1 MFTHLHV
8 HTQYSILDGACKIPN
23 LVNKAKELGMTSL
36 AITDHGNMY
45 GVLEFVNYA
54 SEAGIKPIIGVET
67 YLARNTVDS
76 KINKEDRSG
85 YHLILLAKNMTG
97 YKNLIK
103 LVSKSFIEGYYYT
116 PRIDRS
122 WLKEH
127 SEGIIASSACLGG
140 EISQMILKRNI
151 EDAENALLFYKD
163 IFGDDFYLEMQNH
176 GYDEQKLV
184 NKELIELSKKHNVKL
199 IATNDIHFIN
209 EDDYEAHKLLIAIN
223 TGKDLSEDSLYYTGN
238 EYLKS
243 YEQMVSLFPETP
255 EAIQNTQELADKIE
269 HISLKQNV
277 IMPVFPIPEE
287 FENDDDF
294 LRHLSF
300 EGAKKKY
307 KEVTQEI
314 TDRLNYELEVLK
326 NMGFAGYFLIVQ
338 DLIDAAKKQGVI
350 VGPGRGSAAGSA
362 VAYCIGITN
371 IDPIKYK
378 LLFERFL
385 NPMRITMPDIDIDFD
400 DEGRE
405 KVFDYVIN
413 KYGKDKVA
421 QIVTFGTLGSRSAVR
436 DVARVMGA
444 ELSIADKIAKLIPSD
459 ADITL
464 EKAIK
469 TNSDFRELYEKGSDI
484 EKKIINN
491 AIKLEGTVRQ
501 TGVHA
506 CGAIIGKDPLSE
518 MFPLA
523 RAKDSETP
531 VSQFEGKI
539 VEYAG
544 ALKMDFLGLKTLSI
558 MKDCAKII
566 KRNKNIDVVFDD
578 ISLEDQ
584 KTIELFQ
591 KGDTVGIFQFESD
604 GMRKWLKELK
614 PTDIE
619 DLIAMNALYRPGPM
633 SFIQTFVDRKH
644 KKIPIEYPH
653 PLLESILK
661 DTNGIMVYQ
670 EQIMQAAQ
678 ILAGYSLGNAD
689 ILRRAM
695 GKKKPDE
702 MAKQRSIFVEG
713 AKTHNN
719 IDKETA
725 LKVFAQIEEFAN
737 YGFNRSHSAAYSFLA
752 FQTGWLKAHYPAEY
766 MASVLTHN
774 LNDLKKITFF
784 IEESKKIGLT
794 VLGPDINESFRDF
807 SVTSSGHIRFGL
819 SAIKNV
825 GEAAAE
831 SLIEEREKN
840 GNFKDLN
847 DFLKRI
853 NTRNVNKRCIESLA
867 YAGAFDNF
875 GIHRAQFF
883 YKENENAPP
892 FIDTIIKH
900 ASNIQNIE
908 QSNQQ
913 SLFGEISEHSVP
925 ELKMPDC
932 EEFSLFEQLKY
943 EKLVTGFY
951 INSHPLD
958 GFRLEIDN
966 FSNVKIED
974 IKNNLDAYEGREIA
988 FAGIISSA
996 IEKISK
1002 QNKKYGN
1009 IFVEDETD
1017 SIQMGLFG
1025 ENYLKFKHFFEPGT
1039 FVHIRA
1045 KVQKQYNSDKNEIK
1059 ITNICQIP
1067 DLVDRII
1074 SADVFIS
1081 AEGIISNRNE
1091 LTNIIKQSKGNITLR
1106 IIIVVEDYNEQKLS
1120 CSFSMKQKK
1129 VDISLLKYFNSLDYA
1144 KVRINKS

>member
-8 HTQYSILDGACKIPN
+8 HTQYSILDGACKIPKLIN
-23 LVNKAKELGMTSL
+23 RAKELGMTSL

-45 GVLEFVNYA
+45 GVLDFVTYA
-54 SEAGIKPIIGVET
+54 TEAGIKPIIGVET
-67 YLARNTVDS
+67 YLARNSADS

-85 YHLILLAKNMTG
+85 YHLILLAKNMIG
-97 YKNLIK
+97 YKNLIQ

-116 PRIDRS
+116 PRIDRE
-122 WLKEH
+122 WLKTY

-140 EISQMILKRNI
+140 EIPQMILKRNI
-151 EDAENALLFYKD
+151 EDAEEALLFYKD

-176 GYDEQKLV
+176 GYEEQVTV
-184 NKELIELSKKHNVKL
+184 NKALIELSKKHDVKL

-209 EDDYEAHKLLIAIN
+209 ADDHEAHKLLIAIN

-243 YEQMVSLFPETP
+243 YDQMVSLFPETP
-255 EAIQNTQELADKIE
+255 EAIQNTQELADKVE
-269 HISLKQNV
+269 LISLKQNV

-287 FENDDDF
+287 FEDDDDF
-294 LRHLSF
+294 LRHLTF
-300 EGAKKKY
+300 EGARKKFG
-307 KEVTQEI
+307 ELTDEI
-314 TDRLNYELEVLK
+314 SERLNFELEVLK

-362 VAYCIGITN
+362 VAYSIGITN

-385 NPMRITMPDIDIDFD
+385 NPMRISMPDIDIDFD

-405 KVFDYVIN
+405 KVFKYVID
-413 KYGKDKVA
+413 KYGSDKVA
-421 QIVTFGTLGSRSAVR
+421 QIITFGTLGSRSAIR
-436 DVARVMGA
+436 DVARVMSV
-444 ELSIADKIAKLIPSD
+444 ELSTADKIAKLIPTD

-469 TNSDFRELYEKGSDI
+469 TSSEFREVYEKGTEI
-484 EKKIINN
+484 EKKIIDN
-491 AIKLEGTVRQ
+491 AIKLEGTIRQ

-506 CGAIIGKDPLSE
+506 CGIIIGRDPLSL
-518 MFPLA
+518 MLPLA

-531 VSQFEGKI
+531 VTQFEGKI
-539 VEYAG
+539 VEDAG

-558 MKDCAKII
+558 MKDCALLI
-566 KRNKNIDVVFDD
+566 KRKHNIDVVFDD
-578 ISLEDQ
+578 ISLEDK
-584 KTIELFQ
+584 KTMELFQ

-633 SFIQTFVDRKH
+633 SFIQLFVDRKH
-644 KKIPIEYPH
+644 KKVPIEYPH

-678 ILAGYSLGNAD
+678 ILAGYSLGSAD

-702 MAKQRSIFVEG
+702 MAKQRSIFVDG
-713 AKTHNN
+713 AKTYHN

-725 LKVFAQIEEFAN
+725 LKVFDQIEEFAN

-752 FQTGWLKAHYPAEY
+752 FQTAWLKAHYPAEY

-794 VLGPDINESFRDF
+794 VLGPDVNESFRDF
-807 SVTSSGHIRFGL
+807 SVTKAGHIRFGL

-831 SLIEEREKN
+831 SLIEEREKA
-840 GNFKDLN
+840 GHFKDLN
-847 DFLKRI
+847 DFLRRI
-853 NTRNVNKRCIESLA
+853 NTRSVNKRCIESLA
-867 YAGAFDNF
+867 YAGAFDTF

-883 YKENENAPP
+883 YKENENSPP
-892 FIDTIIKH
+892 FIDTIVKH
-900 ASNIQNIE
+900 ATNIQNIE

-913 SLFGEISEHSVP
+913 SLFGEVSEHSVP
-925 ELKMPDC
+925 ELKMPEC
-932 EEFSLFEQLKY
+932 EEFSELEKLKF

-958 GFRLEIDN
+958 GFRLEIDQ

-974 IKNNLDAYEGREIA
+974 LKKDLERFENREVA
-988 FAGIISSA
+988 FAGIITST
-996 IEKISK
+996 IEKTSK

-1009 IFVEDETD
+1009 FTIEDETD
-1017 SIQMGLFG
+1017 SFQMGLFG
-1025 ENYLKFKHFFEPGT
+1025 ESYLKFKHFFEPGI

-1045 KVQKQYNSDKNEIK
+1045 KGQKQYNTEKMDLK
-1059 ITNICQIP
+1059 ITSMCQIS
-1067 DLVDRII
+1067 DLVERII
-1074 SADVFIS
+1074 SADILIS
-1081 AEGIISNRNE
+1081 VEGIKEHREEITNKIKESN
-1091 LTNIIKQSKGNITLR
+1091 GNISLR
-1106 IIIVVEDYNEQKLS
+1106 IIIVVENYNGHNLTS
-1120 CSFSMKQKK
+1120 NFVMKQKK
-1129 VDISLLKYFNSLDYA
+1129 VDISLLKYFSNLDFC
-1144 KVRINKS
+1144 KVRIMKS